1 MPNPPHPSIAPMA
14 FGSPKQK
21 ALVELYK
28 QLAKARKDL
37 DAATKKRGGSRKR
50 GIGRL
55 VVTRNRKVRRNRTL
69 KRR

>member
-1 MPNPPHPSIAPMA
+1 M
-14 FGSPKQK
+14 
-21 ALVELYK
+21 ELYK